1 MNGDIINWF
10 EIITQFGV
18 IGVLVMGILAFLK
31 GKIWPEAM
39 VNKMLEAQRE
49 SAEMSAKTIASEMGD
64 KMKNGVA
71 EGMEIGIAR
80 GYLKVN
86 TKQD

>member
-1 MNGDIINWF
+1 MNGDVINWA
-10 EIITQFGV
+10 EVITEFGV
-18 IGVLVMGILAFLK
+18 IGVLIMGIVAFLK

-39 VNKMLEAQRE
+39 VNKMLDAQRE

-64 KMKNGVA
+64 KIKNGVA
-71 EGMEIGIAR
+71 EGMEIGISR

-86 TKQD
+86 TKKD